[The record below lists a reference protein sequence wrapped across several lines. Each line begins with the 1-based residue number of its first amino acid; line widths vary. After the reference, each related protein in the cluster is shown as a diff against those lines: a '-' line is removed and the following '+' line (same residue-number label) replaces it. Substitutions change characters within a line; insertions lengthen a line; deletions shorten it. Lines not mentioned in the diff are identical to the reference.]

1 MSGPPRTQGRFVPL
15 RDLLLGLTVIAI
27 WALNII
33 VIKLGVADMPPLLL
47 MTLRFML
54 VAVLLVPFTRITR
67 RQLPWL
73 LLLSVTFGGLHFP
86 LLFLGLGQAEAGTGA
101 LLVQM
106 GTPFATLLAAA
117 FLKERL
123 DARRSIGLAL
133 SFGGVVVL
141 AGGPS
146 LPAAL
151 PTGILLASA
160 LFWAISNL
168 LIKAAPHIPPLT
180 LAGWIALFAIPQVAL
195 GTWLF
200 EDDQLAALGAAGM
213 SGWGAVFYT
222 AVMSSI
228 VAYGLWYRL
237 LQKHPV
243 SRVVPLSLL
252 MPVFA
257 VILGVWLLDDPLG
270 VNKLVGGTLVVAGLA
285 VINLRLS
292 TLLPW
297 PGKRS
302 NTPRSG

>member
-1 MSGPPRTQGRFVPL
+1 MPT
-15 RDLLLGLTVIAI
+15 RDLALGLIVIAI

-54 VAVLLVPFTRITR
+54 VAVLIVPFTRINR

-86 LLFLGLGQAEAGTGA
+86 LLFLGLSEAEAGTGA

-151 PTGILLASA
+151 PTAMLLASA

-200 EDDQLAALGAAGM
+200 EDDQLAALGAAGP

-228 VAYGLWYRL
+228 LAYGLWYRL

-292 TLLPW
+292 KLMPGA
-297 PGKRS
+297 GKR
-302 NTPRSG
+302 RSGGTESR

>member
-1 MSGPPRTQGRFVPL
+1 MPL
-15 RDLLLGLTVIAI
+15 RDLLLGLSVIAI

-47 MTLRFML
+47 MTLRFLL
-54 VAVLLVPFTRITR
+54 VAALVVPFTRINRT
-67 RQLPWL
+67 QLPWL

-86 LLFLGLGQAEAGTGA
+86 LLFLGLDEAEAGTGA

-106 GTPFATLLAAA
+106 GTPFAALLAAA
-117 FLKERL
+117 FLKEWL
-123 DARRSIGLAL
+123 GLKRGLGLVL

-151 PTGILLASA
+151 PTTLLLLSA
-160 LFWAISNL
+160 FFWAVSNL
-168 LIKAAPHIPPLT
+168 IIKVAPQIPPLT
-180 LAGWIALFAIPQVAL
+180 MAGWIALLAIPQVAL
-195 GTWLF
+195 GSWWL
-200 EDDQLAALGAAGM
+200 EGDQLGALTQAGWA
-213 SGWGAVFYT
+213 GWGAVFYT

-257 VILGVWLLDDPLG
+257 VVLGVWLLGDPLG
-270 VNKLVGGTLVVAGLA
+270 SHKLAGGSMVVAGLA
-285 VINLRLS
+285 VINIRF
-292 TLLPW
+292 T
-297 PGKRS
+297 RRRRA
-302 NTPRSG
+302 T

>member
-1 MSGPPRTQGRFVPL
+1 MPL
-15 RDLLLGLTVIAI
+15 RDLALGLTVIVI

-54 VAVLLVPFTRITR
+54 VAVLIVPFTRITR

-86 LLFLGLGQAEAGTGA
+86 LLFLGLREAEAGTGA

-133 SFGGVVVL
+133 SFAGVAIL

-146 LPAAL
+146 LPDAL
-151 PTGILLASA
+151 PTTLLLGSA

-168 LIKAAPHIPPLT
+168 LIKAAVHIAPLT

-195 GTWLF
+195 ESWLF
-200 EDDQLAALGAAGM
+200 ENDQLAALAAAGA

-257 VILGVWLLDDPLG
+257 VILGVWLLDDSLG
-270 VNKLVGGTLVVAGLA
+270 VNKLAGGTLVIAGLA
-285 VINLRLS
+285 VINLRLG

-302 NTPRSG
+302 RQPRDARSGR

>member
-1 MSGPPRTQGRFVPL
+1 MPV

-54 VAVLLVPFTRITR
+54 VAILIVPFTRIERT
-67 RQLPWL
+67 QLPWL

-86 LLFLGLGQAEAGTGA
+86 LLFLGLGEAEAGTGA

-106 GTPFATLLAAA
+106 GTPFAALLAAA

-123 DARRSIGLAL
+123 NLKRWLGLAL

-146 LPAAL
+146 LPSAV
-151 PTGILLASA
+151 PTTLLLFSA
-160 LFWAISNL
+160 FFWAVSNMI
-168 LIKAAPHIPPLT
+168 IKFAPKIPPLT
-180 LAGWIALFAIPQVAL
+180 MTGWIALLAIPQVGL
-195 GTWLF
+195 GTWIF
-200 EDDQLAALGAAGM
+200 EENQLAALSQAGWA
-213 SGWGAVFYT
+213 GWGAVFYT

-228 VAYGLWYRL
+228 AAYGLWYYL

-257 VILGVWLLDDPLG
+257 VILGIWLLGDPLG
-270 VNKLVGGTLVVAGLA
+270 INKLVGGLMVVAGLA
-285 VINLRLS
+285 VINIRFTRRRQES
-292 TLLPW
+292 
-297 PGKRS
+297 R
-302 NTPRSG
+302 

>member
-1 MSGPPRTQGRFVPL
+1 MPL

-33 VIKLGVADMPPLLL
+33 VIKVGVADMPPLLL

-54 VAVLLVPFTRITR
+54 VAVLIVPFTRITR

-86 LLFLGLGQAEAGTGA
+86 LLFLGLGRAEAGTGA

-106 GTPFATLLAAA
+106 GTPFATLLATA

-123 DARRSIGLAL
+123 DLRRWLGLAL
-133 SFGGVVVL
+133 SFCGVVVL

-146 LPAAL
+146 IPGAWATTL
-151 PTGILLASA
+151 LLASA
-160 LFWAISNL
+160 FFWAVSNL
-168 LIKAAPHIPPLT
+168 IIKAAPRTSPLT
-180 LAGWIALFAIPQVAL
+180 LAGWIALLAIPQVAL
-195 GTWLF
+195 GSWLF
-200 EDDQLAALGAAGM
+200 EDDQLAALARA
-213 SGWGAVFYT
+213 SWAGWGAVIYT

-257 VILGVWLLDDPLG
+257 VLLGMWLLGDPLG
-270 VNKLVGGTLVVAGLA
+270 INKLLGGAMVVAGLA
-285 VINLRLS
+285 VINVRFS
-292 TLLPW
+292 RR
-297 PGKRS
+297 KRG
-302 NTPRSG
+302 T

>member
-1 MSGPPRTQGRFVPL
+1 MPL
-15 RDLLLGLTVIAI
+15 RDLALGLTVIVI

-54 VAVLLVPFTRITR
+54 VAVLIVPFTRITR

-86 LLFLGLGQAEAGTGA
+86 LLFLGLREAEAGTGA

-133 SFGGVVVL
+133 SFAGVVVL

-146 LPAAL
+146 LPGAL
-151 PTGILLASA
+151 PTTLLLGSA

-168 LIKAAPHIPPLT
+168 LIKAAVHIAPLT

-195 GTWLF
+195 ESWLF
-200 EDDQLAALGAAGM
+200 ENDQLAALAAAGA

-257 VILGVWLLDDPLG
+257 VILGVWLLDDSLG
-270 VNKLVGGTLVVAGLA
+270 VNKLAGGTLVIAGLA
-285 VINLRLS
+285 VINLRLN

-302 NTPRSG
+302 RQPENARPGR

>member
-1 MSGPPRTQGRFVPL
+1 MPL
-15 RDLLLGLTVIAI
+15 RDLLLGLTVIVI

-33 VIKLGVADMPPLLL
+33 VIKVGVADMPPLLL
-47 MTLRFML
+47 MTLRFSL
-54 VAVLLVPFTRITR
+54 VAALLVPFTRFNR

-117 FLKERL
+117 FLRDRL
-123 DARRSIGLAL
+123 DLRRWLGLAM
-133 SFGGVVVL
+133 SFSGVVVL

-146 LPAAL
+146 LPAPL
-151 PTGILLASA
+151 PTTLLLASA
-160 LFWAISNL
+160 FFWAVSNL
-168 LIKAAPHIPPLT
+168 IIKVAPPIPPLT
-180 LAGWIALFAIPQVAL
+180 LAGWIALFAIPQVGL
-195 GTWLF
+195 GSWLF
-200 EDDQLAALGAAGM
+200 EDAQWAALGNAGW

-228 VAYGLWYRL
+228 VAYGVWYRL

-257 VILGVWLLDDPLG
+257 VLLGMWLLGDPLG
-270 VNKLVGGTLVVAGLA
+270 ANKLIGGLLVVAGLA
-285 VINLRLS
+285 VINVRL
-292 TLLPW
+292 
-297 PGKRS
+297 PGRWWARREGT
-302 NTPRSG
+302 TPRP

>member
-1 MSGPPRTQGRFVPL
+1 MPL

-33 VIKLGVADMPPLLL
+33 VIKVGVADMPPLLL

-54 VAVLLVPFTRITR
+54 VAVLVVPFTRITR

-73 LLLSVTFGGLHFP
+73 LVLSVTFGGLHFP

-106 GTPFATLLAAA
+106 GTPFATLLAAV

-123 DARRSIGLAL
+123 DLRRWLGLAM
-133 SFGGVVVL
+133 SFAGVVVL

-146 LPAAL
+146 LPAPL
-151 PTGILLASA
+151 PTALLLASA
-160 LFWAISNL
+160 FFWAVSNL
-168 LIKAAPHIPPLT
+168 IIKASPGIPPLT
-180 LAGWIALFAIPQVAL
+180 LAGWIALLAIPQVAL
-195 GTWLF
+195 GSWLF
-200 EDDQLAALGAAGM
+200 EGDQWAALGRAGWT
-213 SGWGAVFYT
+213 GWGAVFYT

-228 VAYGLWYRL
+228 VAYSVWYRL

-257 VILGVWLLDDPLG
+257 VLLGMWLLDDPLG
-270 VNKLVGGTLVVAGLA
+270 INKLVGGLLVVAGLA
-285 VINLRLS
+285 VINVRL
-292 TLLPW
+292 PA
-297 PGKRS
+297 RR
-302 NTPRSG
+302 PRGSPAPASRDEGA

>member
-1 MSGPPRTQGRFVPL
+1 MPL
-15 RDLLLGLTVIAI
+15 RDLLLGLVVIII

-33 VIKLGVADMPPLLL
+33 VIKVGVADMPPLLL

-54 VAVLLVPFTRITR
+54 VAVLVVPFTRIDR
-67 RQLPWL
+67 NQLPWL
-73 LLLSVTFGGLHFP
+73 LLLSITFGGLHFP
-86 LLFLGLGQAEAGTGA
+86 LLFIGLGQAEAGTGA

-123 DARRSIGLAL
+123 DLRRWLGLTF
-133 SFGGVVVL
+133 SFAGIVVL

-146 LPAAL
+146 LPAPL
-151 PTGILLASA
+151 PTTLLLASA
-160 LFWAISNL
+160 FFWAVSNL
-168 LIKAAPHIPPLT
+168 LIKVAPPIAPFT

-195 GTWLF
+195 GSWIF
-200 EDDQLAALGAAGM
+200 ENDQLAVLSRASWA
-213 SGWGAVFYT
+213 GWGAVFYT

-228 VAYGLWYRL
+228 VAYTLWYRL

-257 VILGVWLLDDPLG
+257 VLLGMWLLGDSLG
-270 VNKLVGGTLVVAGLA
+270 INKLAGGIMVVVGLA
-285 VINLRLS
+285 IINVRFEGWRKLS
-292 TLLPW
+292 
-297 PGKRS
+297 
-302 NTPRSG
+302 SGRQ